1 MPVLQVQKNKLIIG
15 CIFAMLAELC
25 FVGMGSL
32 VKVLSEN
39 LPSQNVVFFRNLFG
53 LIVLLPLIFKL
64 GLKTLKTNNIRWHFL
79 RSLAG
84 VSAMY
89 CFFYA
94 LAELPLADAM
104 LLKISAPLFIPIIA
118 FVWLSEYISLRVI
131 MAIMIGFLG
140 VILVLKPTG
149 TIHIASLVGL
159 LGGALAALAKVTI
172 RRMSASEPTSRIV
185 FYFGLISLTVSAIP
199 LFWFWQNPTNKEW
212 IILLL
217 LGTFGTIGQLLLT
230 KSYILAPASRIAPF
244 TYSSILFAAIIGWVF
259 WGELV
264 TLITVSGALL
274 IILAGIIILR
284 EKKVQQTPEA
294 NLTETD
300 SIP

>member
-1 MPVLQVQKNKLIIG
+1 
-15 CIFAMLAELC
+15 MLAELC

-32 VKVLSEN
+32 VKLLSEN

-53 LIVLLPLIFKL
+53 LIILLPLIFKL
-64 GLKTLKTNNIRWHFL
+64 GIKTLKTNNIRWHFL

-84 VSAMY
+84 VFAMY

-118 FVWLSEYISLRVI
+118 FIWLSEYISLRVI

-172 RRMSASEPTSRIV
+172 RRMSGSEPTSRIV
-185 FYFGLISLTVSAIP
+185 FYFGLIGLIVSTIP
-199 LFWFWQNPTNKEW
+199 LFWFWQNPTTKEW
-212 IILLL
+212 MILLL
-217 LGTFGTIGQLLLT
+217 LGAFGTVGQLFLT

-244 TYSSILFAAIIGWVF
+244 TYSSILFAVIIGWVF

-264 TLITVSGALL
+264 TLITISGALL
-274 IILAGIIILR
+274 IIVAGIIILR
-284 EKKVQQTPEA
+284 EKNVQQKSA
-294 NLTETD
+294 ISLTETD

>member
-1 MPVLQVQKNKLIIG
+1 M
-15 CIFAMLAELC
+15 FAELC

-32 VKVLSEN
+32 VKLLSEN

-53 LIVLLPLIFKL
+53 LIILLPLIFKL
-64 GLKTLKTNNIRWHFL
+64 GIKTLKTNNIRWHIL
-79 RSLAG
+79 RSIAG

-140 VILVLKPTG
+140 VIFVLKPTG

-172 RRMSASEPTSRIV
+172 RRMSDSEPTSRIV
-185 FYFGLISLTVSAIP
+185 FYFGLIGLIVSAIP
-199 LFWFWQNPTNKEW
+199 LIWFWQDPTTKEW
-212 IILLL
+212 IILIL
-217 LGTFGTIGQLLLT
+217 LGAFGTVGQLFLT

-244 TYSSILFAAIIGWVF
+244 TYSSILFATIIGWLF
-259 WGELV
+259 WDELV
-264 TLITVSGALL
+264 TLITISGALL
-274 IILAGIIILR
+274 IIVAGIIILR
-284 EKKVQQTPEA
+284 EKKVRADNILE
-294 NLTETD
+294 E
-300 SIP
+300 